1 MRKSIA
7 LAAAAATV
15 SLFVSTS
22 AQATT
27 GTWVGPTNSTW
38 STGTAWQGGT
48 IPNAVGDVAQYGGT
62 SSQIAKNDIANVT
75 VGTLKVFGTSN
86 VSMQFTPNQN
96 IIMNQDGAGPLRA
109 QWINDIQLAG
119 AGTNPALFLNNPDA
133 TFSGAFILQDDL
145 LVSNTSNS
153 TRTSGAIQ
161 IRGPI
166 GGSGTIT
173 IENVSNNIGVGQ
185 IALTNPQSNLGANA
199 FAGSWNINKGA
210 VTFTRGD
217 IFSPNPGNF
226 VTIGSAGGGDVTL
239 AAIGNGLGNIE
250 NNFVVA
256 ANTGGTSIFAANAL
270 NAGNPSTANIQI
282 KSTNTNAAFVTL
294 NGDISFDNR
303 NTAGSIFIIGDPIQG
318 VGKLTKI
325 GAGPMEITHT
335 GTYTGGTVVNA
346 GSLKVRHADAFN
358 NGFGFY
364 AATDGTLGYGDVTV
378 NNTAT
383 FLQIDT
389 LLSAI
394 NVIADAATVSLAGGG
409 NAGSPDLG
417 YMQLDTGINET
428 VGALAL
434 GGAFQIPGTYGS
446 TASTATFQ
454 NDEYFS
460 GPGILTVL
468 RNPDFNGDQFN
479 VNAADY
485 VSWRKN
491 DGTDAGYQSFRH
503 NFNFPI
509 SPAGS
514 SLEGASV
521 PEPGTLL
528 LTVAS
533 LALACASQRRR
544 LTNR

>member
-15 SLFVSTS
+15 SFFVSTS
-22 AQATT
+22 AQATV
-27 GTWVGPTNSTW
+27 GDWIGPTSTVW
-38 STGTAWQGGT
+38 SDPAHWQGGI
-48 IPNAVGDVAQYGGT
+48 IPNAQGDTAQYGGT
-62 SSQIAKNDIANVT
+62 SSQIALNDVAAGVT
-75 VGTLKVFGTSN
+75 VGTLKVFGSSN

-96 IIMNQDGAGPLRA
+96 IILNQDGAGPLSA
-109 QWINDIQLAG
+109 SVINNIQSTGSTA
-119 AGTNPALFLNNPDA
+119 NPAIFLNA
-133 TFSGAFILQDDL
+133 GSLGTFVLQDDL
-145 LVSNTSNS
+145 FISNTSNS
-153 TRTSGAIQ
+153 TRTSGSVQ
-161 IRGPI
+161 IRGPLTGAGNI
-166 GGSGTIT
+166 W
-173 IENVSNNIGVGQ
+173 IENVSNNIGAAQ
-185 IALTNPQSNLGANA
+185 IAFTQSESGLGG
-199 FAGSWNINKGA
+199 AGQPLGFSGNVTIAKGA
-210 VTFTRGD
+210 TTFTRGD
-217 IFSPNPGNF
+217 VFTPSPGNF
-226 VTIGSAGGGDVTL
+226 VTIGAAGKGDATL
-239 AAIGNGLGNIE
+239 AAVGNGLGNIE
-250 NNFVVA
+250 NGFIAA
-256 ANTGGTSIFAANAL
+256 ANTGGTSVFVSNPL
-270 NAGNPSTANIQI
+270 NAGNPSTNNVQI
-282 KSTNTNAAFVTL
+282 KSTNTNAAFITL
-294 NGDISFDNR
+294 NGDLTFDNR

-335 GTYTGGTVVNA
+335 GTYTGGTVINA

-528 LTVAS
+528 LTVAG
-533 LALACASQRRR
+533 LAFACASQRRR
-544 LTNR
+544 